1 MEKVMTREKSW
12 HKEDDNYAMYKGW
25 MSFILWKEGYF
36 ASRKDAWEWLNEII
50 KLAKEG
56 KK

>member
-1 MEKVMTREKSW
+1 MEKIMTQEKSW
-12 HKEDDNYAMYKGW
+12 HKEDDNYAVYKGW

-36 ASRKDAWEWLNEII
+36 ASRKDAWEWLNEVI